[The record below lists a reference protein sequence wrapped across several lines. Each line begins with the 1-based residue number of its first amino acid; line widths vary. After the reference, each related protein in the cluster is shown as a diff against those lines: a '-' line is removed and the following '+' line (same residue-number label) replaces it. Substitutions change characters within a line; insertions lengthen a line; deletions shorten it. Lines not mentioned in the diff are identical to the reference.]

1 MIPWLI
7 AGVVLYFA
15 VRDYGWN
22 GAALVL
28 GIYGAALFA
37 LRALQQSARRK
48 QAVRLLRKPLSEEEK
63 LHLQE
68 VQATQLAR
76 TQKPSPH

>member
-1 MIPWLI
+1 
-7 AGVVLYFA
+7 
-15 VRDYGWN
+15 
-22 GAALVL
+22 VL